1 MAVAYSELR
10 TLIGRID
17 NDNRPGFFA
26 VKSRAPAQ
34 LPKIR
39 TDTLELE
46 YTNLET
52 RLEPETGILWAW
64 MRHPERAC
72 FTPGL
77 MADGRH
83 FQEWLRESFGN
94 CTREEMPFRYLA
106 WGSRA
111 AGAWCM
117 GGDLATF
124 TKLIRAQ
131 DEATLRSYGYGSI
144 DGVYDNYLGLDLPI
158 LTAALIQ
165 GDAIGGGFEAMLSN
179 DLVVAERS
187 AKFGLP
193 EILFNLFPGMGAY
206 SLLRRRVGE
215 RMARTLIDDG
225 RTRSADE
232 LHELGL
238 IDVVCET
245 GEGEATLRKLVTDRA
260 GRFGTDLALKRV
272 RQRTDPLTK
281 AELVDIVDV
290 WVELALGLSEADLR
304 RMDCLARHQERRRT
318 RSQAAPLGLAPVLV

>member
-1 MAVAYSELR
+1 MAVAYSEFR
-10 TLIGRID
+10 NLIGRID

-26 VKSRAPAQ
+26 VKSKLPQR

-46 YTNLET
+46 YDNLAT

-64 MRHPERAC
+64 MKHPERAC

-83 FQEWLRESFGN
+83 FHDWLRDAFGG
-94 CTREEMPFRYLA
+94 CMREEMPFRYLA
-106 WGSRA
+106 WASRA
-111 AGAWCM
+111 QGAWCM

-124 TKLIRAQ
+124 TRLIRAQ
-131 DEATLRSYGYGSI
+131 DESMLRAYGYAAI
-144 DGVYDNYLGLDLPI
+144 DGIYDIYTGLDLPI
-158 LTAALIQ
+158 LTTALIQ
-165 GDAIGGGFEAMLSN
+165 GDAIGGGFEAMLSH
-179 DLVVAERS
+179 DVVVAERT

-215 RMARTLIDDG
+215 RMARSLIEDG

-232 LHELGL
+232 LKELGL
-238 IDVVCET
+238 IDIVCEP
-245 GEGEATLRKLVTDRA
+245 GQGEATLRALATDRA
-260 GRFGTDLALKRV
+260 SRFNTDLALKRV
-272 RQRTDPLTK
+272 RQRSDPLSK
-281 AELVDIVDV
+281 SELIDIVDL
-290 WVELALGLSEADLR
+290 WVEVALGLSEPELR
-304 RMDCLARHQERRRT
+304 RMDCLARHQERRRA
-318 RSQAAPLGLAPVLV
+318 RA